1 MATSQ
6 RIPAEFSLL
15 RYSTGDALHFVFENG
30 VCRRGNEEGASLLPG
45 LSKVVELQEKQAV
58 RDKVHTCG
66 ITDDPLNLENLT
78 RIGTHE
84 EWCAHSQTA
93 CALAKNAVAQCLQRR
108 SEVRVRRYGEAVMR
122 LSEASPTLRDRE
134 EQAPAT
140 AVDIPY
146 VTTALSTPSCAS
158 SAQDHTQ
165 LSVKA
170 DKLAEAEAS
179 LTTDDET
186 SDVAEEEEEEE
197 ELETYLLQHP
207 AFGADMAAAWLRRR
221 YLRCCNVINVRPSA
235 AVRHRFSRGVQ
246 ATLSSTLGSFAAQK
260 PVSPLS
266 PIADTPTS
274 FLCSPGGRTWM
285 SFPGTMVL
293 LRELRTVPFEVN
305 ADFSGCAEIGHQQRH
320 FIALLGVLE
329 GCRNTVVSLNLAK
342 TCLNDDEVRVL
353 CLFCRAYLRRLQ
365 VLDLSGNK
373 TVTDKVAVWIKQ
385 LAASSPL
392 LFRLAVRGTSL
403 SRSTMRSVAGIL
415 CRKAL

>member
-6 RIPAEFSLL
+6 HVPVEFSLL
-15 RYSTGDALHFVFENG
+15 RYSTGDALHFVFQNG
-30 VCRRGNEEGASLLPG
+30 VRRQGNEGGASPLPG

-58 RDKVHTCG
+58 RDKLHTCG
-66 ITDDPLNLENLT
+66 TTDDPLNLENLT
-78 RIGTHE
+78 HIGTHE

-108 SEVRVRRYGEAVMR
+108 WEVRVRRYGEAVMR
-122 LSEASPTLRDRE
+122 LSEASPTLWDRE
-134 EQAPAT
+134 GQARAT
-140 AVDIPY
+140 AADTPY
-146 VTTALSTPSCAS
+146 ATTALSTPSRTS
-158 SAQDHTQ
+158 SAQDHTP
-165 LSVKA
+165 SAVKA
-170 DKLAEAEAS
+170 DNSAEAEAR
-179 LTTDDET
+179 LNTDDEA
-186 SDVAEEEEEEE
+186 SDVAEEEEEE

-207 AFGADMAAAWLRRR
+207 AFGADMAAAWLQRR
-221 YLRCCNVINVRPSA
+221 YLRCCHVINVRPSA
-235 AVRHRFSRGVQ
+235 AVCHRFSRGVQ
-246 ATLSSTLGSFAAQK
+246 ATLISTLGSFAAQK
-260 PVSPLS
+260 AVPPLS
-266 PIADTPTS
+266 PVAETPTP
-274 FLCSPGGRTWM
+274 FRCSPGRRTWM

-293 LRELRTVPFEVN
+293 LRELRTVPYEVN

-373 TVTDKVAVWIKQ
+373 SITDKVAVWIKQ

>member
-1 MATSQ
+1 MSTSQ
-6 RIPAEFSLL
+6 DSSAEFNLL
-15 RYSTGDALHFVFENG
+15 RYSTGDALHFVFQNG
-30 VCRRGNEEGASLLPG
+30 VRRKVNEEGASPLPG

-58 RDKVHTCG
+58 RDKVHTSG
-66 ITDDPLNLENLT
+66 TTDDPLDLKNLT
-78 RIGTHE
+78 HVGTHE

-108 SEVRVRRYGEAVMR
+108 SEVRVRRYGEAVMQ
-122 LSEASPTLRDRE
+122 LSEAFPTLRDTE
-134 EQAPAT
+134 EQAPET
-140 AVDIPY
+140 AADTPY
-146 VTTALSTPSCAS
+146 VTTASSTPYCTS

-165 LSVKA
+165 TSVKA
-170 DKLAEAEAS
+170 DKSAEAEAS
-179 LTTDDET
+179 LTTDDEA
-186 SDVAEEEEEEE
+186 SDVAEEEEEE

-207 AFGADMAAAWLRRR
+207 TFGADMAAAWLRRR

-235 AVRHRFSRGVQ
+235 AVCRRFSRCVQ
-246 ATLSSTLGSFAAQK
+246 ATLSSTLSSFSAEQK
-260 PVSPLS
+260 AVSPLS
-266 PIADTPTS
+266 PDRDTPTS

-293 LRELRTVPFEVN
+293 LRELRTVPYEVN
-305 ADFSGCAEIGHQQRH
+305 VDFSGCAEIGHQPRH

-329 GCRNTVVSLNLAK
+329 GCRNTVVSLNVAK
-342 TCLNDDEVRVL
+342 TCLSDDEVRVL

-373 TVTDKVAVWIKQ
+373 RVTDKVAVWIKQ

-392 LFRLAVRGTSL
+392 LFRLTVRGTSL

>member
-6 RIPAEFSLL
+6 HVPVEFSLL
-15 RYSTGDALHFVFENG
+15 RYSTGDALHFVFQNG
-30 VCRRGNEEGASLLPG
+30 VRRQGNEGGASPLPG

-58 RDKVHTCG
+58 RDKLHTCG
-66 ITDDPLNLENLT
+66 TTDDPLNLENLT
-78 RIGTHE
+78 HIGTHE

-122 LSEASPTLRDRE
+122 LSEASPTLWDRE
-134 EQAPAT
+134 GQARAT
-140 AVDIPY
+140 AADTPY
-146 VTTALSTPSCAS
+146 ATTALSTPSRTS
-158 SAQDHTQ
+158 SAQDHTR
-165 LSVKA
+165 SA
-170 DKLAEAEAS
+170 
-179 LTTDDET
+179 
-186 SDVAEEEEEEE
+186 
-197 ELETYLLQHP
+197 HP
-207 AFGADMAAAWLRRR
+207 AFGADMAAAWLQRR

-235 AVRHRFSRGVQ
+235 AVCHRFSRGVQ
-246 ATLSSTLGSFAAQK
+246 ATLISTLGSFAAQK
-260 PVSPLS
+260 AVPPLS
-266 PIADTPTS
+266 PVAETPTP
-274 FLCSPGGRTWM
+274 FRCSPGRRTWM

-293 LRELRTVPFEVN
+293 LRELRTVPYEVN

-373 TVTDKVAVWIKQ
+373 SITDKVAVWIKQ

>member
-6 RIPAEFSLL
+6 HVPVEFSLL
-15 RYSTGDALHFVFENG
+15 RYSTGDALHFVFQNG
-30 VCRRGNEEGASLLPG
+30 VRRQGNEGGASPLPG

-58 RDKVHTCG
+58 RDKLHTCG
-66 ITDDPLNLENLT
+66 TTDDPLNLENLT
-78 RIGTHE
+78 HIGTHE

-108 SEVRVRRYGEAVMR
+108 WEVRVRRYGEAVMR
-122 LSEASPTLRDRE
+122 LSEASPTLWDRE
-134 EQAPAT
+134 GQARAT
-140 AVDIPY
+140 AADTPY
-146 VTTALSTPSCAS
+146 ATTALSTPSRTS
-158 SAQDHTQ
+158 SAQDHTP
-165 LSVKA
+165 SA
-170 DKLAEAEAS
+170 
-179 LTTDDET
+179 
-186 SDVAEEEEEEE
+186 
-197 ELETYLLQHP
+197 HP
-207 AFGADMAAAWLRRR
+207 AFGADMAAAWLQRR
-221 YLRCCNVINVRPSA
+221 YLRCCHVINVRPSA
-235 AVRHRFSRGVQ
+235 AVCHRFSRGVQ
-246 ATLSSTLGSFAAQK
+246 ATLISTLGSFAAQK
-260 PVSPLS
+260 AVPPLS
-266 PIADTPTS
+266 PVAETPTP
-274 FLCSPGGRTWM
+274 FRCSPGRRTWM

-293 LRELRTVPFEVN
+293 LRELRTVPYEVN

-373 TVTDKVAVWIKQ
+373 SITDKVAVWIKQ